1 MTKNHLDDAIDRAVR
16 DILTAEPR
24 PGFRGRVLDR
34 IGNRR
39 QSGFG
44 AAWIPAL
51 AGAAAVALIAFAL
64 VPRGPQSPP
73 RPSPAPVS
81 TAVTAPSAPLTP
93 APPPERPVTQ
103 NPQRVASA
111 LPVAPAGRVVA
122 TSVDE
127 TSADAEDVLLQPLNG
142 VSPLAVDEITE
153 TRLTTR
159 DISIGELSVAPID
172 VAPLPQSGGGP
183 SSPREDR

>member
-1 MTKNHLDDAIDRAVR
+1 MTKTHLDDAIDRAVR
-16 DILTAEPR
+16 DIMSAEPR

-39 QSGFG
+39 HAGLN
-44 AAWIPAL
+44 AAWLPAL

-64 VPRGPQSPP
+64 APRGSQSPP
-73 RPSPAPVS
+73 APSPAPVS
-81 TAVTAPSAPLTP
+81 TAVTTPSATVTP

-103 NPQRVASA
+103 ERSRVASM
-111 LPVAPAGRVVA
+111 LPVAPANRVVA

-127 TSADAEDVLLQPLNG
+127 ASTDTEDVLLEPLNG
-142 VSPLAVDEITE
+142 VAPLALAEISKTH
-153 TRLTTR
+153 LTTR
-159 DISIGELSVAPID
+159 DISIDELSIAPIS
-172 VAPLPQSGGGP
+172 VVPLPQSGGGT